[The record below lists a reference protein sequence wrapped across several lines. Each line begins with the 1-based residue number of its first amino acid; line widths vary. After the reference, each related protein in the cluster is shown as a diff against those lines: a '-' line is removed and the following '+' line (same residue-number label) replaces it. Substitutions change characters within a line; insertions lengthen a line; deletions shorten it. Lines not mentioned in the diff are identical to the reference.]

1 MRHLLCSLCVC
12 AGWIA
17 AVWPA
22 SAPLLAQTP
31 SPQAVSDHEAAA
43 RAARASAP
51 DDGLDVVHVQGHV
64 FMISGDGGN
73 IAVQAGPDGAVLVD
87 SGAGAR
93 SAAVVAA
100 VRQLTDEPIRF
111 IFNTIGHPDH
121 AGGNAAVAAAGREL
135 GGGGGGRGVNLAV
148 VSGVR
153 SGAQRIAHESV
164 LLAMAKPGAD
174 GKPPFEEAAW
184 PTEGFIERKQMYL
197 NAEPIEAIHIPA
209 ATSEGSAIVF
219 FRRSDVIA
227 TGPVV
232 DTEGFPRFDAQS
244 GGSINGTIAA
254 LNRLMQMAIPPTP
267 LVYQR
272 GGTQLVTGR
281 GRVMEQTDLAAYRD
295 MVTVIRDRVR
305 DQVRRGVALPQIL
318 ASQPAQGYVRR
329 YGSTTGQW
337 TTETF
342 LRAVHASLVKEER
355 P

>member
-1 MRHLLCSLCVC
+1 MRNVLCSLCLC

-22 SAPLLAQTP
+22 PASLLAQAL
-31 SPQAVSDHEAAA
+31 SPQSVSDQESAA

-73 IAVQAGPDGAVLVD
+73 IAVQAGADGAVLVD
-87 SGAGAR
+87 SGAGVR

-111 IFNTIGHPDH
+111 IFNTNGDRDH

-135 GGGGGGRGVNLAV
+135 LGTSGRGANPAV
-148 VSGVR
+148 AGVR
-153 SGAQRIAHESV
+153 SGAQRIAHENL

-174 GKPPFEEAAW
+174 GKPLFEEAAW

-197 NAEPIEAIHIPA
+197 NAEPIEAIHTPA

-232 DTEGFPRFDAQS
+232 DTEGFPRFELEN
-244 GGSINGTIAA
+244 GGSINGTIVA
-254 LNRLMQMAIPPTP
+254 LNLLMQMAIPPTP

-281 GRVMEQTDLAAYRD
+281 GRVMEQTDLVAYRD
-295 MVTVIRDRVR
+295 MVTIIRDRVR
-305 DQVRRGVALPQIL
+305 DQIRRGVALPQIL

-329 YGSTTGQW
+329 YGSLNGPW
-337 TTETF
+337 TTDMF
-342 LRAVHASLVKEER
+342 IRAVYASLVKDER
-355 P
+355 R